1 MSLIKR
7 LSHSY
12 DALMLS
18 ALLLG
23 VFGFS
28 PSLRAEMVSIPL
40 SQEQDGGDA
49 GRACIYV
56 WRVLHNI
63 AWSTLANYAQRKS
76 PSIMIPV
83 FPIRIFD
90 GKASDWRRDM
100 LLYRN

>member
-18 ALLLG
+18 VLLLG

-56 WRVLHNI
+56 WQGSAQYRVVDAGQLCAAEITVDHDSGISDTNI
-63 AWSTLANYAQRKS
+63 
-76 PSIMIPV
+76 
-83 FPIRIFD
+83 
-90 GKASDWRRDM
+90 
-100 LLYRN
+100 